1 MESFR
6 SPHFLATRNGLEP
19 STSSVTGWRANRLHH
34 RAKYGGNNRA
44 RTCDPMLVRHVLS
57 QLSYAPIPFRSGSS
71 HLSDVDHY
79 TQNLRICQEFFK
91 LFLQKYFST
100 KTPKI
105 SGFSLAFLNFWC
117 FFLQRI
123 QKLRNILRCV
133 FVHRIAKLTLHRE
146 GLALL
151 VNFRQFLFAQA

>member
-1 MESFR
+1 MSYTRISVPYWEPWCLRSELNQRHADFQSAALHSELQRHVVESLS
-6 SPHFLATRNGLEP
+6 SPLMLYMATRNGLEP

-79 TQNLRICQEFFK
+79 TQNLRFCQEFFK
-91 LFLQKYFST
+91 LFLQKYFSL

-105 SGFSLAFLNFWC
+105 SGFSLAFF
-117 FFLQRI
+117 
-123 QKLRNILRCV
+123 
-133 FVHRIAKLTLHRE
+133 
-146 GLALL
+146 
-151 VNFRQFLFAQA
+151 